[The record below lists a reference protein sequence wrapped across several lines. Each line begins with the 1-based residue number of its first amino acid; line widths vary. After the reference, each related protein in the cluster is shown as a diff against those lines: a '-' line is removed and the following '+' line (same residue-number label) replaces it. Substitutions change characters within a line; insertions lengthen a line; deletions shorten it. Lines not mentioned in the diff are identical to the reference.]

1 MALNFK
7 TKLKRQNND
16 YNMGFIGCLRRIGI
30 SNKNVVEFIH
40 KKEV

>member
-16 YNMGFIGCLRRIGI
+16 YNMGFIGCLQLFQPGGWSRDY
-30 SNKNVVEFIH
+30 F
-40 KKEV
+40 